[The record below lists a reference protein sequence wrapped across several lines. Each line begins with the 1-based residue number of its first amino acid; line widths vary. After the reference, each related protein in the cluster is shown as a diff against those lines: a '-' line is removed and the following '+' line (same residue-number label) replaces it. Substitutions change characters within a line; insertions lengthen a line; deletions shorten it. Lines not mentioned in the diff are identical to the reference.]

1 MFEISSSGKEMW
13 KYKIPD
19 VDIGVGRD
27 ELKSLK
33 RNFQHLFN
41 ETLDRLL
48 LSTSITLSLLIERS
62 EIFVLT

>member
-1 MFEISSSGKEMW
+1 MW

-19 VDIGVGRD
+19 VDIGVGVGVGRV

-41 ETLDRLL
+41 ETLDKLI
-48 LSTSITLSLLIERS
+48 LSTSITLSLLTKRS
-62 EIFVLT
+62 NVFVLT